1 MAWYRTGTVAVTN
14 GSTTVTGTGT
24 GFAANTRVGDAFIG
38 PDGRQYELA
47 NVASD
52 TVISLG
58 SPYLGTTATSQ
69 PYVVM
74 PVQGYQ
80 KLLADTV
87 RDWVNTYGPK
97 MADLGTASARDTGTS
112 GSTVPLLSGANTWGA
127 QQTFSQGPISNQMYV
142 AAGAYGG
149 YQITN
154 NAGVQLSA
162 FSMDW
167 ANSSTF
173 LDVFF
178 KFFIRDS
185 SAGYPVRL
193 AITSTGTVQHPGY
206 TQLGEAGPSIKTKL
220 LSGTSSNVASGVSA
234 VAHGVTASK
243 IIGIQAMVQGPDS
256 SQWFTQGGDYP
267 GAQFGVVIG
276 VNNINLVNGAT
287 NSSNV
292 LSKPFRVLVTYQ
304 E

>member
-1 MAWYRTGTVAVTN
+1 MAWYRAGTVAVSN

-24 GFAANTRVGDAFIG
+24 GFSANARVGDAFIG

-52 TVISLG
+52 TVISIG
-58 SPYLGTTATSQ
+58 SPYLGTTATGQ

-87 RDWVNTYGPK
+87 RDWVNAYGPK
-97 MADLGTASARDTGTS
+97 MAALGTASDKNTGTS
-112 GSTVPLLSGANTWGA
+112 GTTVPLLSGANTWGA
-127 QQTFSQGPISNQMYV
+127 QQTFAQSPIANQMYI

-185 SAGYPVRL
+185 SAGYPIRL

-206 TQLGEAGPSIKTKL
+206 TQLGEAGPAIKTKL
-220 LSGTSSNVASGVSA
+220 LTGTCSGVA
-234 VAHGVTASK
+234 GGLAQAAHGISSAK
-243 IIGIQAMVQGPDS
+243 IIGIQALVQTTDANTWISP
-256 SQWFTQGGDYP
+256 GGDYP
-267 GAQFGVVIG
+267 GYTFSAYFGLNN
-276 VNNINLVNGAT
+276 VNILNGAT
-287 NSSNV
+287 NSSGAFG
-292 LSKPFRVLVTYQ
+292 KPFKVLVTYQ